1 MVKGFAIDIHFWI
14 SLIGS
19 ECDKGLGNR
28 DHLVEKLVRNT
39 SLKTDEANEILDE
52 MVKQG
57 KLVPNADDNSKW
69 DCTIP
74 LC

>member
-1 MVKGFAIDIHFWI
+1 MTPFAIDVHFWV
-14 SLIGS
+14 SLVGK
-19 ECDKGLGNR
+19 ECDNGNGTR
-28 DHLVEKLVRNT
+28 EHLVNKLVRET
-39 SLKTDEANEILDE
+39 SLNELNANGLLDE

-69 DCTIP
+69 DCTVP